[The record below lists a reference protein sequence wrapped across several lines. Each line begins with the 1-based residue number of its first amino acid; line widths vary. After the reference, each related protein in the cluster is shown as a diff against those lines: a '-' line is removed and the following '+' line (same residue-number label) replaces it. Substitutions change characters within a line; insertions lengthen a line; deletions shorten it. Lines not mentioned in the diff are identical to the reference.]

1 MPVRQPWWLVPALI
15 LLPDLA
21 WAGHFRGTRVGA
33 VTHNAAQATPLPA
46 VLTGLGWW
54 QHRPLALALGLGPVW
69 AQSGWPTSA
78 STTSR
83 ATAQE
88 GFTPSSDRL
97 GSGCW

>member
-21 WAGHFRGTRVGA
+21 WAGHFRGTRVAA

-54 QHRPLALALGLGPVW
+54 QHRPLVLALALGLGQGQGQGLGPVW
-69 AQSGWPTSA
+69 LAHIGLDHLQGYGPRGLYA
-78 STTSR
+78 V
-83 ATAQE
+83 
-88 GFTPSSDRL
+88 F
-97 GSGCW
+97 

>member
-69 AQSGWPTSA
+69 LAHIGLDHLQGYGPRGLYA
-78 STTSR
+78 V
-83 ATAQE
+83 
-88 GFTPSSDRL
+88 F
-97 GSGCW
+97 